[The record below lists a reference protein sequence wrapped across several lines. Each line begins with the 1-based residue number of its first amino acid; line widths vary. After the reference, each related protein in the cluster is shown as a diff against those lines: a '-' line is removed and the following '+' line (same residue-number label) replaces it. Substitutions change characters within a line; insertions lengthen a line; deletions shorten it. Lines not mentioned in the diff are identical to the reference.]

1 MYTALQDTVK
11 PLLSVTMNDKKPARA
26 TIAAVA
32 ARAGV
37 SPSAVSHV
45 FNGRPN
51 VSAATAARIR
61 RAADELHWRPNYASR
76 KVSGRGGRSLGLVVT
91 RSGDTFERDPFFM
104 RLIAGLTEPLA
115 DIGWSLSLT
124 LVQGADEERVYRE
137 WWSEQRVDAF
147 LLVDVRDDD
156 PRIRQVRELGAPAV
170 LLGAPVDDVVPAVTV
185 HDDAAYE
192 EVLDH
197 LAALGHRTIARV
209 SDSPGLVHSTER
221 DRRFIEAADARG
233 MTPMVLHWEPSAE
246 DPVAD
251 VLRRSGPT
259 TALLVDSEAMAAEI
273 IAHAPELGVRVPEQL
288 SVIAW
293 EDSWVSTL
301 VRPRI
306 TALDAP
312 VEESARTAVTL
323 LEQLVNG
330 ERAVSQTVSA
340 RRLVV
345 RESTA
350 PVPAPTQTPIEK
362 DA

>member
-1 MYTALQDTVK
+1 MT
-11 PLLSVTMNDKKPARA
+11 NEKKPARA

-61 RAADELHWRPNYASR
+61 QAADELHWRPNYASR
-76 KVSGRGGRSLGLVVT
+76 KVSGQGGRSLGLVIA

-115 DIGWSLSLT
+115 EIGWSLSLT
-124 LVQGADEERVYRE
+124 LVRADDEERVYRE

-147 LLVDVRDDD
+147 LLVDLRDDD
-156 PRIRQVRELGAPAV
+156 PRIGFVRELGAPAV
-170 LLGAPVDDVVPAVTV
+170 LLGAPVDDAVPAVTV

-192 EVLDH
+192 EVLEH
-197 LAALGHRTIARV
+197 LHGLGHRAVARV
-209 SDSPGLVHSTER
+209 SDSPGLVHARDR
-221 DRRFIEAADARG
+221 DRRFVDAAEKRG
-233 MTPMVLHWEPSAE
+233 MTSLVLRWERAAS

-251 VLRRSGPT
+251 LLARAEAT
-259 TALLVDSEAMAAEI
+259 TALLVDSEALAAEI
-273 IAHAPELGVRVPEQL
+273 VAHAPEIGVRVPEQL

-293 EDSWVSTL
+293 EDSWVSSL
-301 VRPRI
+301 VRPRL

-312 VEESARTAVTL
+312 VEESARTAVAL
-323 LEQLVNG
+323 LAQLVSG
-330 ERAVSQTVSA
+330 EDVVSQSVSA
-340 RRLVV
+340 RRLIV
-345 RESTA
+345 RESSGA
-350 PVPAPTQTPIEK
+350 APT

>member
-1 MYTALQDTVK
+1 M
-11 PLLSVTMNDKKPARA
+11 
-26 TIAAVA
+26 AAVA

-61 RAADELHWRPNYASR
+61 QAADELHWRPNYASR
-76 KVSGRGGRSLGLVVT
+76 KVSGQGGRSLGLVIA

-115 DIGWSLSLT
+115 EIGWSLSLT
-124 LVQGADEERVYRE
+124 LVRADDEERVYRE

-147 LLVDVRDDD
+147 LLVDLRDDD
-156 PRIRQVRELGAPAV
+156 PRIGFVRELGAPAV
-170 LLGAPVDDVVPAVTV
+170 LLGAPVDDAVPAVTV

-192 EVLDH
+192 EVLEH
-197 LAALGHRTIARV
+197 LHGLGHRAVARV
-209 SDSPGLVHSTER
+209 SDSPGLVHARDR
-221 DRRFIEAADARG
+221 DRRFVDAAEKRG
-233 MTPMVLHWEPSAE
+233 MTSLVLRWDRAAP

-251 VLRRSGPT
+251 LLARAEAT
-259 TALLVDSEAMAAEI
+259 TALLVDSEALAAEI
-273 IAHAPELGVRVPEQL
+273 VAHAPEIGVRVPEQL

-293 EDSWVSTL
+293 EDSWVSSL
-301 VRPRI
+301 VRPRL

-312 VEESARTAVTL
+312 VEESARTAVAL
-323 LEQLVNG
+323 LAQLVSG
-330 ERAVSQTVSA
+330 QDVVSQSVSA
-340 RRLVV
+340 RRLIV
-345 RESTA
+345 RESSG
-350 PVPAPTQTPIEK
+350 PAPT

>member
-1 MYTALQDTVK
+1 MT
-11 PLLSVTMNDKKPARA
+11 NEKKPARA

-32 ARAGV
+32 ARAWV

-61 RAADELHWRPNYASR
+61 QAADELHWRPNYASR
-76 KVSGRGGRSLGLVVT
+76 KVSGQGGRSLGLVIA

-115 DIGWSLSLT
+115 EIGWSLSLT
-124 LVQGADEERVYRE
+124 LVRADDEERVYRE

-147 LLVDVRDDD
+147 LLVDLRDDD
-156 PRIRQVRELGAPAV
+156 PRIGFVRELGAPAV
-170 LLGAPVDDVVPAVTV
+170 LLGAPVDDAVPAVTV

-192 EVLDH
+192 EVLEH
-197 LAALGHRTIARV
+197 LHGLGHRAVARV
-209 SDSPGLVHSTER
+209 SDSPGLVHARDR
-221 DRRFIEAADARG
+221 DRRFVDAAEKRG
-233 MTPMVLHWEPSAE
+233 MTSLVLRWDRAAS

-251 VLRRSGPT
+251 LLARAEAT
-259 TALLVDSEAMAAEI
+259 TALLVDSEALAAEI
-273 IAHAPELGVRVPEQL
+273 VAHAPEIGVRVPEQL

-293 EDSWVSTL
+293 EDSWVSSL
-301 VRPRI
+301 VRPRL

-312 VEESARTAVTL
+312 VEESARTAVAL
-323 LEQLVNG
+323 LAQLVSG
-330 ERAVSQTVSA
+330 EDVVSESVSA
-340 RRLVV
+340 RRLIV
-345 RESTA
+345 RESSG
-350 PVPAPTQTPIEK
+350 PAPT

>member
-1 MYTALQDTVK
+1 
-11 PLLSVTMNDKKPARA
+11 MNEKKPARA

-45 FNGRPN
+45 FNGRRN
-51 VSAATAARIR
+51 VSAATEARIR

-115 DIGWSLSLT
+115 EIGWSLSLT
-124 LVQGADEERVYRE
+124 LVQAADEQRVYRD

-147 LLVDVRDDD
+147 LLVDVREAD
-156 PRIRQVRELGAPAV
+156 PRIGHLRELGAPAV
-170 LLGAPVDDVVPAVTV
+170 LLGSPIDAAVPAVTV
-185 HDDAAYE
+185 QDDAAYE

-197 LAALGHRTIARV
+197 LASLGHHAIARV
-209 SDSPGLVHSTER
+209 SDSPGLLHSRDR
-221 DRRFIEAADARG
+221 DRRFITAAQRHD
-233 MTPMVLHWEPSAE
+233 MTPMILHWAPEDR

-251 VLRRSGPT
+251 ILRRAGTT

-273 IAHAPELGVRVPEQL
+273 IAHAPELGVLVPEQL

-312 VEESARTAVTL
+312 VEESARTAVKL
-323 LEQLVNG
+323 LAQLVNG
-330 ERAVSQTVSA
+330 EDAVSQTVSP
-340 RRLVV
+340 RRLIV

-350 PVPAPTQTPIEK
+350 HAPVTETTADREGRQTR
-362 DA
+362 D

>member
-1 MYTALQDTVK
+1 MT
-11 PLLSVTMNDKKPARA
+11 NEKKSGRV

-61 RAADELHWRPNYASR
+61 QAADELHWRPNYASR
-76 KVSGRGGRSLGLVVT
+76 KVSGQGGRSLGLVIA

-115 DIGWSLSLT
+115 EIGWSLSLT
-124 LVQGADEERVYRE
+124 LVRAEDEERVYRE

-147 LLVDVRDDD
+147 LLVDLRDGD
-156 PRIRQVRELGAPAV
+156 PRIGFVRELGAPAV

-185 HDDAAYE
+185 HDAAAYE
-192 EVLDH
+192 EVLAH
-197 LAALGHRTIARV
+197 LHGLGHRAVARV
-209 SDSPGLVHSTER
+209 SDSPGLVHARDR
-221 DRRFIEAADARG
+221 DRRFVEAAAKRG
-233 MTPMVLHWEPSAE
+233 MTSFVLRWEGEAS

-251 VLRRSGPT
+251 LLSRAGSA
-259 TALLVDSEAMAAEI
+259 TALLVDSEALAAEI
-273 IAHAPELGVRVPEQL
+273 VAHAPEIGVRVPEQL

-293 EDSWVSTL
+293 EDSWVSSL
-301 VRPRI
+301 VRPRL

-312 VEESARTAVTL
+312 VEESARTAVAL
-323 LEQLVNG
+323 LARLVNG
-330 ERAVSQTVSA
+330 EDAVSQTVSS
-340 RRLVV
+340 RRLIV
-345 RESTA
+345 RESSG
-350 PVPAPTQTPIEK
+350 PAPLP
-362 DA
+362 

>member
-1 MYTALQDTVK
+1 MSEK
-11 PLLSVTMNDKKPARA
+11 VTNEKKPARA

-61 RAADELHWRPNYASR
+61 QAADELHWRPNYASR
-76 KVSGRGGRSLGLVVT
+76 KVSGQGGRSLGLVIA

-115 DIGWSLSLT
+115 EIGWSLSLT
-124 LVQGADEERVYRE
+124 LVRADDEERVYRE

-147 LLVDVRDDD
+147 LLVDLRDDD
-156 PRIRQVRELGAPAV
+156 PRIGFVRELGAPAV
-170 LLGAPVDDVVPAVTV
+170 LLGAPVDDAVPAVTV

-192 EVLDH
+192 EVLEH
-197 LAALGHRTIARV
+197 LHGLGHRAVARV
-209 SDSPGLVHSTER
+209 SDSPGLVHARDR
-221 DRRFIEAADARG
+221 DRRFVDAAEKRG
-233 MTPMVLHWEPSAE
+233 MTSLVLRWDRAAS

-251 VLRRSGPT
+251 LLARAEAT
-259 TALLVDSEAMAAEI
+259 TALLVDSEALAAEI
-273 IAHAPELGVRVPEQL
+273 VAHAPEIGVRVPEQL

-293 EDSWVSTL
+293 EDSWVSSL
-301 VRPRI
+301 VRPRL

-312 VEESARTAVTL
+312 VEESARTAVAL
-323 LEQLVNG
+323 LAQLVSG
-330 ERAVSQTVSA
+330 EDVVSQSVSA
-340 RRLVV
+340 RRLIV
-345 RESTA
+345 RESSG
-350 PVPAPTQTPIEK
+350 PAPT

>member
-1 MYTALQDTVK
+1 MT
-11 PLLSVTMNDKKPARA
+11 NEKKPARA

-61 RAADELHWRPNYASR
+61 QAADELHWRPNYASR
-76 KVSGRGGRSLGLVVT
+76 KVSGQGGRSLGLVIA

-115 DIGWSLSLT
+115 EIGWSLSLT
-124 LVQGADEERVYRE
+124 LVRADDEERVYRE

-147 LLVDVRDDD
+147 LLVDLRDDD
-156 PRIRQVRELGAPAV
+156 PRIGFVRELGAPAV
-170 LLGAPVDDVVPAVTV
+170 LLGAPVDDAVPAVTV

-192 EVLDH
+192 EVLEH
-197 LAALGHRTIARV
+197 LHGLGHRAVARV
-209 SDSPGLVHSTER
+209 SDSPGLVHARDR
-221 DRRFIEAADARG
+221 DRRFVDAAEKRG
-233 MTPMVLHWEPSAE
+233 MTSLVLRWERAAS

-251 VLRRSGPT
+251 LLARAEAT
-259 TALLVDSEAMAAEI
+259 TALLVDSEALAAEI
-273 IAHAPELGVRVPEQL
+273 VAHAPEIGVRVPEQL

-293 EDSWVSTL
+293 EDSWVSSL
-301 VRPRI
+301 VRPRL

-312 VEESARTAVTL
+312 VEESARTAVAL
-323 LEQLVNG
+323 LAQLVSG
-330 ERAVSQTVSA
+330 EDVGSQSVSA
-340 RRLVV
+340 RRLIV
-345 RESTA
+345 RESSG
-350 PVPAPTQTPIEK
+350 PAPT

>member
-1 MYTALQDTVK
+1 MSEK
-11 PLLSVTMNDKKPARA
+11 VTNEKKPARA

-61 RAADELHWRPNYASR
+61 QAADELHWRPNYASR
-76 KVSGRGGRSLGLVVT
+76 KVSGQGGRSLGLVIA

-115 DIGWSLSLT
+115 EIGWSLSLT
-124 LVQGADEERVYRE
+124 LVRADDEERVYRE

-147 LLVDVRDDD
+147 LLVDLRDDD
-156 PRIRQVRELGAPAV
+156 PRIGFVRELGAPAV
-170 LLGAPVDDVVPAVTV
+170 LLGAPVDDAVPAVTV

-192 EVLDH
+192 EVLEH
-197 LAALGHRTIARV
+197 LHGLGHRAVARV
-209 SDSPGLVHSTER
+209 SDSPGLVHARDR
-221 DRRFIEAADARG
+221 DRRFVDAAEKRG
-233 MTPMVLHWEPSAE
+233 MTSLVLRWERAAS

-251 VLRRSGPT
+251 LLARAEAT
-259 TALLVDSEAMAAEI
+259 TALLVDSEALAAEI
-273 IAHAPELGVRVPEQL
+273 VAHAPEIGVRVPEQL

-293 EDSWVSTL
+293 EDSWVSSL
-301 VRPRI
+301 VRPRL

-312 VEESARTAVTL
+312 VEESARTAVAL
-323 LEQLVNG
+323 LAQLVSG
-330 ERAVSQTVSA
+330 EDVVSQSVSA
-340 RRLVV
+340 RRLIV
-345 RESTA
+345 RESSG
-350 PVPAPTQTPIEK
+350 PAPT

>member
-1 MYTALQDTVK
+1 MT
-11 PLLSVTMNDKKPARA
+11 NEKKPARA

-61 RAADELHWRPNYASR
+61 QAADELHWRPNYASR
-76 KVSGRGGRSLGLVVT
+76 KVSGQGGRSLGLVIA

-115 DIGWSLSLT
+115 EIGWSLSLT
-124 LVQGADEERVYRE
+124 LVRADDEERVYRE

-147 LLVDVRDDD
+147 LLVDLRDDD
-156 PRIRQVRELGAPAV
+156 PRIGFVRELGAPAV
-170 LLGAPVDDVVPAVTV
+170 LLGAPVDDAVPAVTV

-192 EVLDH
+192 EVLEH
-197 LAALGHRTIARV
+197 LHGLGHRAVARV
-209 SDSPGLVHSTER
+209 SDSPGLVHARDR
-221 DRRFIEAADARG
+221 DRRFVDAAEKRG
-233 MTPMVLHWEPSAE
+233 MTSLVLRWERAAS

-251 VLRRSGPT
+251 LLARAEAT
-259 TALLVDSEAMAAEI
+259 TALLVDSEALAAEI
-273 IAHAPELGVRVPEQL
+273 VAHAPEIGVRVPEQL

-293 EDSWVSTL
+293 EDSWVSSL
-301 VRPRI
+301 VRPRL

-312 VEESARTAVTL
+312 VEESARTAVAL
-323 LEQLVNG
+323 LAQLVSG
-330 ERAVSQTVSA
+330 EDVVSQSVSA
-340 RRLVV
+340 RRLIV
-345 RESTA
+345 RESSG
-350 PVPAPTQTPIEK
+350 PALT

>member
-1 MYTALQDTVK
+1 M
-11 PLLSVTMNDKKPARA
+11 
-26 TIAAVA
+26 AAVA

-61 RAADELHWRPNYASR
+61 QAADELHWRPNYASR
-76 KVSGRGGRSLGLVVT
+76 KVSGQGGRSLGLVIA

-115 DIGWSLSLT
+115 EIGWSLSLT
-124 LVQGADEERVYRE
+124 LVRADDEERVYRE

-147 LLVDVRDDD
+147 LLVDLRDDD
-156 PRIRQVRELGAPAV
+156 PRIGFVRELGAPAV
-170 LLGAPVDDVVPAVTV
+170 LLGAPVDDAVPAVTV

-192 EVLDH
+192 EVLEH
-197 LAALGHRTIARV
+197 LHGLGHCAVARV
-209 SDSPGLVHSTER
+209 SDSPGLVHARDR
-221 DRRFIEAADARG
+221 DRRFVDAAEKRG
-233 MTPMVLHWEPSAE
+233 MTSLVLRWDRAAS

-251 VLRRSGPT
+251 LLARAEAT
-259 TALLVDSEAMAAEI
+259 TALLVDSEALAAEI
-273 IAHAPELGVRVPEQL
+273 VAHAPEIGVRVPEQL

-293 EDSWVSTL
+293 EDSWVSSL
-301 VRPRI
+301 VRPRL

-312 VEESARTAVTL
+312 VEESARTAVAL
-323 LEQLVNG
+323 LAQLVSG
-330 ERAVSQTVSA
+330 EDVGSQSVSA
-340 RRLVV
+340 RRLIV
-345 RESTA
+345 RESSG
-350 PVPAPTQTPIEK
+350 PAPT

>member
-1 MYTALQDTVK
+1 VSEK
-11 PLLSVTMNDKKPARA
+11 VTNEKKPARA

-61 RAADELHWRPNYASR
+61 QAADELHWRPNYASR
-76 KVSGRGGRSLGLVVT
+76 KVSGQGGRSLGLVIA

-115 DIGWSLSLT
+115 EIGWSLSLT
-124 LVQGADEERVYRE
+124 LVRADDEERVYRE

-147 LLVDVRDDD
+147 LLVDLRDDD
-156 PRIRQVRELGAPAV
+156 PRIGFVRELGAPAV
-170 LLGAPVDDVVPAVTV
+170 LLGAPVDDAVPAVTV

-192 EVLDH
+192 EVLEH
-197 LAALGHRTIARV
+197 LHVLGHRAVARV
-209 SDSPGLVHSTER
+209 SDSPGLVHARDR
-221 DRRFIEAADARG
+221 DRRFVDAAEKRG
-233 MTPMVLHWEPSAE
+233 MTSLVLRWERAAS

-251 VLRRSGPT
+251 LLARAEAT
-259 TALLVDSEAMAAEI
+259 TALLVDSEALAAEI
-273 IAHAPELGVRVPEQL
+273 VAHAPEIGVRVPEQL

-293 EDSWVSTL
+293 EDSWVSSL
-301 VRPRI
+301 VRPRL

-312 VEESARTAVTL
+312 VEESARTAVAL
-323 LEQLVNG
+323 LAQLVSG
-330 ERAVSQTVSA
+330 EDVVSQSVSA
-340 RRLVV
+340 RRLIV
-345 RESTA
+345 RESSG
-350 PVPAPTQTPIEK
+350 PAPT

>member
-1 MYTALQDTVK
+1 MT
-11 PLLSVTMNDKKPARA
+11 NEKKPARA

-61 RAADELHWRPNYASR
+61 QAADELHWRPNYASR
-76 KVSGRGGRSLGLVVT
+76 KVSGQGGRSLGLVIA

-115 DIGWSLSLT
+115 EIGWSLSLT
-124 LVQGADEERVYRE
+124 LVRADDEERVYRE

-147 LLVDVRDDD
+147 LLVDLRDDD
-156 PRIRQVRELGAPAV
+156 PRIGFVRELGAPAV
-170 LLGAPVDDVVPAVTV
+170 LLGAPVDDAVPAVTV

-192 EVLDH
+192 EVLEH
-197 LAALGHRTIARV
+197 LHGLGHRAVARV
-209 SDSPGLVHSTER
+209 SDSPGLVHARDR
-221 DRRFIEAADARG
+221 DRRFVDAAEKRG
-233 MTPMVLHWEPSAE
+233 MTSLVLRWDRAAS

-251 VLRRSGPT
+251 LLARAEAT
-259 TALLVDSEAMAAEI
+259 TALLVDSEALAAEI
-273 IAHAPELGVRVPEQL
+273 VAHAPEIGVRVPEQL

-293 EDSWVSTL
+293 EDSWVSSL
-301 VRPRI
+301 VRPRL

-312 VEESARTAVTL
+312 VEESARTAVAL
-323 LEQLVNG
+323 LAQLVSG
-330 ERAVSQTVSA
+330 EDVGSQSVSA
-340 RRLVV
+340 RRLIV
-345 RESTA
+345 RESSG
-350 PVPAPTQTPIEK
+350 PAPT

>member
-1 MYTALQDTVK
+1 MT
-11 PLLSVTMNDKKPARA
+11 NEKKPARA

-61 RAADELHWRPNYASR
+61 QAADELHWRPNYASR
-76 KVSGRGGRSLGLVVT
+76 KVSGQGGRSLGLVIA

-115 DIGWSLSLT
+115 EIGWSLSLT
-124 LVQGADEERVYRE
+124 LVRADDEERVYRE

-147 LLVDVRDDD
+147 LLVDLRDDD
-156 PRIRQVRELGAPAV
+156 PRIGFVRELGAPAV
-170 LLGAPVDDVVPAVTV
+170 LLGAPVDDAVPAVTV

-192 EVLDH
+192 EVLEH
-197 LAALGHRTIARV
+197 LHGLGHRAVARV
-209 SDSPGLVHSTER
+209 SDSPGLVHARDR
-221 DRRFIEAADARG
+221 DRRFVDAAEKRG
-233 MTPMVLHWEPSAE
+233 MTSLVLRWDRAAS

-251 VLRRSGPT
+251 LLARAEAT
-259 TALLVDSEAMAAEI
+259 TALLVDSEALAAEI
-273 IAHAPELGVRVPEQL
+273 VAHAPEIGVRVPEQL

-293 EDSWVSTL
+293 EDSWVSSL
-301 VRPRI
+301 VRPRL

-312 VEESARTAVTL
+312 VEESARTAVAL
-323 LEQLVNG
+323 LAQLVSG
-330 ERAVSQTVSA
+330 EDVVSQSVSA
-340 RRLVV
+340 RRLIV
-345 RESTA
+345 RESSG
-350 PVPAPTQTPIEK
+350 PAPT

>member
-1 MYTALQDTVK
+1 MYTALQEAVN
-11 PLLSVTMNDKKPARA
+11 PLISIMMNDKKPARA

-51 VSAATAARIR
+51 VSAATEARIR

-115 DIGWSLSLT
+115 EIGWSLSLT
-124 LVQGADEERVYRE
+124 LVRAADEERVYRE

-147 LLVDVRDDD
+147 LLVDIRDDD
-156 PRIRQVRELGAPAV
+156 PRIGHVRELGAPAV
-170 LLGAPVDDVVPAVTV
+170 LLGAPIDDAVPAVTV
-185 HDDAAYE
+185 RDDEAYH
-192 EVLDH
+192 EVLTH
-197 LAALGHRTIARV
+197 LAALGHRSVVRV
-209 SDSPGLVHSTER
+209 SDSPGLVHSRER
-221 DRRFIEAADARG
+221 DRRFAAAAEQHD
-233 MTPMVLHWEPSAE
+233 MIPVIVHWEPGTD

-251 VLRRSGPT
+251 LLARVAGATS
-259 TALLVDSEAMAAEI
+259 LLVDSEAMAAEI
-273 IAHAPELGVRVPEQL
+273 IAHAPELGVRIPEQL

-293 EDSWVSTL
+293 EDSWVSSL

-312 VEESARTAVTL
+312 VEESARTAVEM
-323 LEQLVNG
+323 LESLANG
-330 ERAVSQTVSA
+330 EGATSRTVSA
-340 RRLVV
+340 RRLIV

-350 PVPAPTQTPIEK
+350 PAPQTDESA
-362 DA
+362 DREG

>member
-1 MYTALQDTVK
+1 MSEK
-11 PLLSVTMNDKKPARA
+11 VTNEKKPARA

-61 RAADELHWRPNYASR
+61 QAADELHWRPNYASR
-76 KVSGRGGRSLGLVVT
+76 KVSGQGGRSLGLVIA

-115 DIGWSLSLT
+115 EIGWSLSLT
-124 LVQGADEERVYRE
+124 LVRADDEERVYRE

-147 LLVDVRDDD
+147 LLVDLRDDD
-156 PRIRQVRELGAPAV
+156 PRIGFVRELGAPAV
-170 LLGAPVDDVVPAVTV
+170 LLGAPVDDAVPAVTV

-192 EVLDH
+192 EVLEH
-197 LAALGHRTIARV
+197 LHGLGHRAVARV
-209 SDSPGLVHSTER
+209 SDSPGLVHARDR
-221 DRRFIEAADARG
+221 DRRFVDAAEKRG
-233 MTPMVLHWEPSAE
+233 MTSLVLRWDRAAS

-251 VLRRSGPT
+251 LLARAEAT
-259 TALLVDSEAMAAEI
+259 TALLVDSEALAAEI
-273 IAHAPELGVRVPEQL
+273 VAHAPEIGVRVPEQL

-293 EDSWVSTL
+293 EDSWVSSL
-301 VRPRI
+301 VRPRL

-312 VEESARTAVTL
+312 VEESARTAVAL
-323 LEQLVNG
+323 LAQLVSG
-330 ERAVSQTVSA
+330 EDVGSQSVSA
-340 RRLVV
+340 RRLIV
-345 RESTA
+345 RESSG
-350 PVPAPTQTPIEK
+350 PAPT

>member
-1 MYTALQDTVK
+1 MYTALQDRVN
-11 PLLSVTMNDKKPARA
+11 PLISVMMNDNRPARA

-51 VSAATAARIR
+51 VSAATEARIR
-61 RAADELHWRPNYASR
+61 AAADELHWRPNYASR
-76 KVSGRGGRSLGLVVT
+76 KVSGRGGRSLGLVVA

-115 DIGWSLSLT
+115 EIGWSLSLT
-124 LVQGADEERVYRE
+124 LVRAEEEQRVYRE

-147 LLVDVRDDD
+147 LLVDVRDAD
-156 PRIRQVRELGAPAV
+156 PRIGHLRELGAPAV
-170 LLGAPVDDVVPAVTV
+170 LLGSPVDDAVPAVTV
-185 HDDAAYE
+185 QDDAAYD
-192 EVLDH
+192 EVLEH
-197 LAALGHRTIARV
+197 LGALGHRALARV
-209 SDSPGLVHSTER
+209 SDSPGLLHSRDR
-221 DRRFIEAADARG
+221 DRRFSDAAREHG
-233 MTPMVLHWEPSAE
+233 MIPTILHWAPEAP
-246 DPVAD
+246 DPVED
-251 VLRRSGPT
+251 ILRRLGDA

-273 IAHAPELGVRVPEQL
+273 IAHAPELGVRIPEQL

-312 VEESARTAVTL
+312 VEESARTAVKL
-323 LEQLVNG
+323 LAQLVDG
-330 ERAVSQTVSA
+330 EPAMSQVVSA
-340 RRLVV
+340 RRLIV

-350 PVPAPTQTPIEK
+350 PAPVTPQTADREG
-362 DA
+362 

>member
-1 MYTALQDTVK
+1 MSEK
-11 PLLSVTMNDKKPARA
+11 VTNEKKPARA

-61 RAADELHWRPNYASR
+61 QAADELHWRPNYASR
-76 KVSGRGGRSLGLVVT
+76 KVSGQGGRSLGLVIA

-115 DIGWSLSLT
+115 EIGWSLSLT
-124 LVQGADEERVYRE
+124 LVRADDEERVYRE

-147 LLVDVRDDD
+147 LLVDLRDDD
-156 PRIRQVRELGAPAV
+156 PRIGFVRELGAPAV
-170 LLGAPVDDVVPAVTV
+170 LLGAPVDDAVPAVTV

-192 EVLDH
+192 EVLEH
-197 LAALGHRTIARV
+197 LHGLGHRAVARV
-209 SDSPGLVHSTER
+209 SDSPGLVHARDR
-221 DRRFIEAADARG
+221 DRRFVDAAEKRG
-233 MTPMVLHWEPSAE
+233 MTSLVLRWERAAS

-251 VLRRSGPT
+251 LLARAGTT
-259 TALLVDSEAMAAEI
+259 TALLVDSEALAAEI
-273 IAHAPELGVRVPEQL
+273 VAHAPEIGVRVPEQL

-293 EDSWVSTL
+293 EDSWVSSL
-301 VRPRI
+301 VRPRL

-312 VEESARTAVTL
+312 VEESARTAVAL
-323 LEQLVNG
+323 LAQLVSG
-330 ERAVSQTVSA
+330 EDVVSQSVSA
-340 RRLVV
+340 RRLIV
-345 RESTA
+345 RESSG
-350 PVPAPTQTPIEK
+350 PAPT

>member
-1 MYTALQDTVK
+1 ML
-11 PLLSVTMNDKKPARA
+11 NEKKPARA

-61 RAADELHWRPNYASR
+61 QAADELHWRPNYASR
-76 KVSGRGGRSLGLVVT
+76 KVSGQGGRSLGLVVA

-115 DIGWSLSLT
+115 EIGWSLSLT
-124 LVQGADEERVYRE
+124 LVRADDEERVYRE

-147 LLVDVRDDD
+147 LLVDLRDDD
-156 PRIRQVRELGAPAV
+156 PRIGFVRELGAPSV
-170 LLGAPVDDVVPAVTV
+170 LLGAPVDDAVPAVTV

-192 EVLDH
+192 EVLAH
-197 LAALGHRTIARV
+197 LHELGHRAVARV
-209 SDSPGLVHSTER
+209 SDSPGLVHARDR
-221 DRRFIEAADARG
+221 DRRFVDAAEQRG
-233 MTPMVLHWEPSAE
+233 MTPLVLRWERDAPDS
-246 DPVAD
+246 VAD
-251 VLRRSGPT
+251 LLARAGAT
-259 TALLVDSEAMAAEI
+259 TALLVDSEALAAEI
-273 IAHAPELGVRVPEQL
+273 VAHAPEIGVRVPEQL

-301 VRPRI
+301 VRPRL

-312 VEESARTAVTL
+312 VEESARTAVAL
-323 LEQLVNG
+323 LARLVSG
-330 ERAVSQTVSA
+330 EEAASQTVSA
-340 RRLVV
+340 RRLIV
-345 RESTA
+345 RESSG
-350 PVPAPTQTPIEK
+350 PAPADDGLPIPETSCP
-362 DA
+362 